1 MIKYGVESYLISGA
15 DLMWPGI
22 ARVKVDEFEPSFEG
36 MPKKK
41 AKIMKEYL
49 ESTFVVFKLF
59 KSEEGK
65 RYEVPIAIG

>member
-1 MIKYGVESYLISGA
+1 MVIKYGVDSYLISGA

-22 ARVKVDEFEPSFEG
+22 ARVKVYEFEPSFEG

-59 KSEEGK
+59 
-65 RYEVPIAIG
+65 